1 MNKKDKHIEAAQ
13 KFLLKNQLP
22 KAIKEYQKAVDL
34 DPKDMRCRQR
44 LAEILNRA
52 KMVDEAIGEFQIVAK
67 FYSENGFYLKAIAV
81 FKQIQKLV
89 PDNPDTYL
97 KLAELN
103 TKQGLTGNA
112 LAEYRS
118 LVAFYEK
125 ENKVKET
132 TGVLQKMKDLEPDN
146 LNVRFKITE
155 NLAKL
160 GQTQEAKQEIEE
172 LRKFLEKKQEY
183 PKLLKLF
190 ESSCALFPGDQ
201 QVHVEYGRAL
211 ALAGQKEAALEVLN
225 QQFGQGVEDQKL
237 FLTLASGYKAAEAF
251 SKEQDVLQQFLDSDE
266 DNLDVRQ
273 VLIDAF
279 IRGGAWERAFAELE
293 NWKEPLYRDG
303 RGTFIKERYERLQ
316 EELPG
321 KQDLLLALR
330 WIYERTG
337 DGAKLLEVEDSLGGG
352 MSLSPVAAAP
362 PTEEEVP
369 LDGLLGSGVEDYAE
383 EQDSTAPDIEVAD
396 QSVEQ
401 SLEVAAEESE
411 ETPEVPVESSS
422 LDLELELDLDF
433 DEELPPLDAGEE
445 HEPLVELELPDEP
458 LDLDGLLLDPEDES
472 TSSAE
477 DEAAEAL
484 LASEE
489 IEPVAE
495 DERAEV
501 PMTEAVASSVD
512 FSAELDEAQ
521 FYLKHGLYNDA
532 ETVCQ
537 RLLTADPTFKPAAL
551 LLQELDAKRS
561 GNSEPPAPKSDFF
574 DLGEELRHEDGEDSS
589 ETEDDSE
596 SGLLDGIFSEFKKG
610 VDDQIGK
617 EDAESH
623 YNLGIA
629 YKEMGLLDDAIAEFE
644 KAMIHP
650 DRTVDCLT
658 LKGICLSETG
668 KLEEA
673 EEVFFKTLQMSEL
686 SSEEQTS
693 LHYELGL
700 VAEKAKRPMDALQQF
715 QTVADTDSF
724 FRDVGEKIR
733 QLRNELGL
741 NGEGGETPSGS
752 KNRVS
757 YL

>member
-1 MNKKDKHIEAAQ
+1 MSKKDKHIEAAQ

-22 KAIKEYQKAVDL
+22 KAIKEYQKALDL

-67 FYSENGFYLKAIAV
+67 YYSENGFYLKAIAV

-89 PDNPDTYL
+89 PNNPDTYL

-132 TGVLQKMKDLEPDN
+132 TEVLQKMKALEPDN

-160 GQTQEAKQEIEE
+160 EKIQEAKQEIEE

-190 ESSCALFPGDQ
+190 ESSRALFAGDQ
-201 QVHVEYGRAL
+201 QMQIEYGRAL
-211 ALAGQKEAALEVLN
+211 ALTGQKDAAREVLN
-225 QQFGQGVEDQKL
+225 QQFEQGVEEQGL
-237 FLTLASGYKAAEAF
+237 LLILASGYRAAEGFA
-251 SKEQDVLQQFLDSDE
+251 KEQEVLQQFLTSDE
-266 DNLDVRQ
+266 NNLDVRQ

-279 IRGGAWERAFAELE
+279 IRGGAWDDAFTELE

-303 RGTFIKERYERLQ
+303 RGIFIKERYERLQ
-316 EELPG
+316 EEMPG
-321 KQDLLLALR
+321 QEDLLLALR

-352 MSLSPVAAAP
+352 VSLSPVATTP
-362 PTEEEVP
+362 DEEVP
-369 LDGLLGSGVEDYAE
+369 LEGLLGSGDIENLE
-383 EQDSTAPDIEVAD
+383 EQEFPVADIETVDQPVDQPLELAD
-396 QSVEQ
+396 
-401 SLEVAAEESE
+401 EEPE
-411 ETPEVPVESSS
+411 ETPEVSGESSS

-433 DEELPPLDAGEE
+433 DEEPPPLDAGEE
-445 HEPLVELELPDEP
+445 EEPLVELELPDEP
-458 LDLDGLLLDPEDES
+458 LDLDGLLLNQDGEGDTALVED
-472 TSSAE
+472 
-477 DEAAEAL
+477 DAAEAL

-489 IEPVAE
+489 IEPLPE
-495 DERAEV
+495 DLGADV
-501 PMTEAVASSVD
+501 PSSEDVPSQVD

-537 RLLTADPTFKPAAL
+537 RLLTVDPTFKPAVL
-551 LLQELDAKRS
+551 LLQELDAKRL
-561 GNSEPPAPKSDFF
+561 GKADTPAPKSDFF

-644 KAMIHP
+644 KAIIHP

-668 KLEEA
+668 KLAEA
-673 EEVFFKTLQMSEL
+673 EEVFLKTLQMSEL
-686 SSEEQTS
+686 SPEEQTS

-741 NGEGGETPSGS
+741 DGEGGETPSGS